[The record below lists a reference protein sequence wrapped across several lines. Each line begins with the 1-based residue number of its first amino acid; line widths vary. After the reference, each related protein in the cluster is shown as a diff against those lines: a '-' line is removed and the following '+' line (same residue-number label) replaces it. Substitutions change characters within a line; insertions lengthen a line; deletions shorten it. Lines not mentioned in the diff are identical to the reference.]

1 MIETVTKGFET
12 TLVVS
17 LPTSRGHYIKDKIFA
32 LIAFLITSFTVLFYF
47 FHQPS
52 VRCDRVMRKDLPA
65 THASVTKQDSKC

>member
-1 MIETVTKGFET
+1 MIESVTKGFET

-47 FHQPS
+47 FHGFVLLLS
-52 VRCDRVMRKDLPA
+52 SAISEV
-65 THASVTKQDSKC
+65 